1 MSIQTE
7 INRLQNAKANLKS
20 VLQENGVT
28 VPSSATLD
36 EYPNLFST
44 EFQSGSTYLYKATF
58 FVDAWVQSG
67 EGYKQVASAT
77 ALAGSPRNPKYNI
90 MASCLYIEDTYPD
103 STLESMEQ
111 SLSVLNRAQKVLQS
125 SWDYVGA
132 FLQLSCITRA
142 GEKPESDIEVYFLAK

>member
-7 INRLQNAKANLKS
+7 INRLKNAKANLQS
-20 VLQENGVT
+20 VLQENGVS

-36 EYPNLFST
+36 EYPDLFST
-44 EFQSGSTYLYKATF
+44 VLQSGSTYLYKATF
-58 FVDAWVQSG
+58 LMDAWVQSG
-67 EGYKQVASAT
+67 EGYKQAATTT
-77 ALAGSPRNPKYNI
+77 ALAGSPRNPKYNT

-111 SLSVLNRAQKVLQS
+111 SLSVLNRAQKSLQS
-125 SWDYVGA
+125 NWDDTGP
-132 FLQLSCITRA
+132 FLQLSCVTRA